1 MILSQPRSSCELITV
16 IQPSLSLLKV
26 CFRKFLTGTVVA
38 ILWGSAAQAHPHVWV
53 DAAVIVHLN
62 DSGRIVALEP
72 VWIFDDLYT
81 ETLLQDLDQDL
92 SGVVE
97 KAELNSFA
105 GDAVRNLHEWDYFL
119 SARKAGA
126 EKLVFT
132 KEITADG
139 DLLNNRLVLRF
150 KLTLDQP
157 IAFSQAIELKM
168 YDPSYFISIDLVSEN
183 TANFVPSD
191 AEGCTHQVIKPD
203 DVTGTEKPLSDL
215 FFSDEEVAANPEL
228 GSIFASTLRVSC
240 S

>member
-1 MILSQPRSSCELITV
+1 MVLF
-16 IQPSLSLLKV
+16 SLFHMKA
-26 CFRKFLTGTVVA
+26 CFRGVLLGLAVVILCGTT
-38 ILWGSAAQAHPHVWV
+38 AQAHPHVWV

-62 DSGRIVALEP
+62 DDGRIVALEP

-92 SGVVE
+92 SGQVE
-97 KAELNSFA
+97 KAELNNFA

-132 KEITADG
+132 KEVTADG

-157 IAFSQAIELKM
+157 IVLSQAIELKM
-168 YDPSYFISIDLVSEN
+168 YDPSYFISIELVPEN
-183 TANFVPSD
+183 TVSFV
-191 AEGCTHQVIKPD
+191 AGEAKGCGYKTIEPD
-203 DVTGTEKPLSDL
+203 DAVGTEQPLSDL

-228 GSIFASTLRVSC
+228 GSIFAATLRVTC